1 MKFHFS
7 KEHLKNGQARLQ
19 RFLEIL
25 PGACSWS
32 VLLGLIFLSIFFPFS
47 AAVLIVAF
55 YLSWIMRILYS
66 AIFLML
72 SYLRL
77 NIEKNTD
84 WMRRIHGID
93 DLPVYLKENRF
104 KKFGRH
110 WRQRTSHKIH
120 IGQLDKLIA
129 GQNLPPASDD
139 IYHLVILPIIKE
151 GRDILGPAVEAIS
164 RQDFPLKQMVIVFA
178 LEERARPEVQAA
190 VYELEKKYKN
200 VFLDCITIVH
210 PAVVAGEARVKGA
223 NATHA
228 ARQAAAFFKGRQIP
242 FENVIVS
249 CFDADTVVSPHY
261 FSCLSYHFM
270 VRPDRLRTS
279 FQPIPVY
286 HNNIWHVPGFAR
298 VVEMGS
304 SFHQLIEAT
313 NPEKLVTFSSHSMS
327 FKALVDVDYW
337 PVDMISDDSA
347 IFWKAY
353 IYYDGQYQATP
364 MYITLSMDVACAKNW
379 WQTVKSV
386 YKQKQRWA
394 WGVENFPIVTRAFL
408 KSKKIPLY
416 EKLRL
421 GFKLFEGH
429 LSWATSGFILSIIGW
444 FPVIF
449 ARQVFAA
456 SVVYYNVPD
465 IANTIFTLAFFAVCI
480 SIVISLLLLPKTKM
494 HYNWLLKLGH
504 AFEWLMVPFIL
515 VLFSALPALHAQT
528 RLMLGKYLEFWVTD
542 KHRAN
547 HKFRRDNKPSSGI

>member
-1 MKFHFS
+1 MKFNFS
-7 KEHLKNGQARLQ
+7 KENLHNGQAKLQ

-47 AAVLIVAF
+47 AAILIVAF
-55 YLSWIMRILYS
+55 YLSWIMRVLYS
-66 AIFLML
+66 TIFLLL
-72 SYLRL
+72 SYLQL
-77 NIEKNTD
+77 NIERNTD

-93 DLPVYLKENRF
+93 NLPIYWEENRS

-110 WRQRTSHKIH
+110 WRQRLSHKIH
-120 IGQLDKLIA
+120 MDQLGHLIK
-129 GQNLPPASDD
+129 NKILPSASND
-139 IYHLVILPIIKE
+139 IYHLVIFPIIKE
-151 GRDILGPAVEAIS
+151 GRDILEPAIEAIS
-164 RQDFPLKQMVIVFA
+164 RQHFPLKQMAIIFA
-178 LEERARPEVQAA
+178 LEERARPEVKTA

-200 VFLDCITIVH
+200 AFFDCTVVVH
-210 PAVVAGEARVKGA
+210 PAVVPGEARVKGA

-228 ARQAAAFFKGRQIP
+228 AKQAAAFFKVRQIP

-249 CFDADTVVSPHY
+249 CFDADTVVSPNY

-270 VRPDRLRTS
+270 VCPDRMRAS

-298 VVEMGS
+298 VVETGS
-304 SFHQLIEAT
+304 SFFQLIEAT

-353 IYYDGQYQATP
+353 IHYDGQYKVTP
-364 MYITLSMDVACAKNW
+364 MYVTLSMDVACAHNW
-379 WQTVKSV
+379 WQTAKSV

-394 WGVENFPIVTRAFL
+394 WGVENFPIVMRAFL

-416 EKLRL
+416 ERLRL

-444 FPVIF
+444 LPVIF
-449 ARQVFAA
+449 ARRVFAA
-456 SVVYYNVPD
+456 SVAYYNVPD
-465 IANTIFTLAFFAVCI
+465 IANTIFALGFCAVGI
-480 SIVISLLLLPKTKM
+480 TIVLSLSLLPKTKIR
-494 HYNWLLKLGH
+494 YRWLLKLGH

-515 VLFSALPALHAQT
+515 VFFSALPALHAQT
-528 RLMLGKYLEFWVTD
+528 RLMFGKYLEFWVTD
-542 KHRAN
+542 KHRV
-547 HKFRRDNKPSSGI
+547 I

>member
-1 MKFHFS
+1 MKFNFS
-7 KEHLKNGQARLQ
+7 KENLHNGQAKLQ

-47 AAVLIVAF
+47 AAILIVAF
-55 YLSWIMRILYS
+55 YLSWIMRVLYS
-66 AIFLML
+66 TIFLLL
-72 SYLRL
+72 SYLQL
-77 NIEKNTD
+77 NIERNTD

-93 DLPVYLKENRF
+93 NLPIYWEENRS

-110 WRQRTSHKIH
+110 WRQRLSHKIH
-120 IGQLDKLIA
+120 MDQLGHLIK
-129 GQNLPPASDD
+129 NKILPSASND
-139 IYHLVILPIIKE
+139 IYHLVIFPIIKE
-151 GRDILGPAVEAIS
+151 GRDILEPAIEAIS
-164 RQDFPLKQMVIVFA
+164 RQHFPLKQMAIIFA
-178 LEERARPEVQAA
+178 LEERARPEVKTA

-200 VFLDCITIVH
+200 AFFDCTVVVH
-210 PAVVAGEARVKGA
+210 PAVVPGEARVKGA

-228 ARQAAAFFKGRQIP
+228 AKQAAAFFKVRQIP

-249 CFDADTVVSPHY
+249 CFDADTVVSPNY

-270 VRPDRLRTS
+270 VCPDRMRAS

-298 VVEMGS
+298 VVETGS
-304 SFHQLIEAT
+304 SFFQLIEAT

-353 IYYDGQYQATP
+353 IHYDGQYKVTP
-364 MYITLSMDVACAKNW
+364 MYVTLSMDVACAHNW
-379 WQTVKSV
+379 WQTAKSV

-394 WGVENFPIVTRAFL
+394 WGVENFPIVMRAFL

-416 EKLRL
+416 ERLRL

-444 FPVIF
+444 LPVIF

-456 SVVYYNVPD
+456 SVAYYNVPN
-465 IANTIFTLAFFAVCI
+465 IANTIFTLGFFAVCI
-480 SIVISLLLLPKTKM
+480 SIVLSLSLLPKTKIR
-494 HYNWLLKLGH
+494 YRWLLKLGH
-504 AFEWLMVPFIL
+504 AFEWMMVPFIL

-542 KHRAN
+542 KHR
-547 HKFRRDNKPSSGI
+547 KK

>member
-7 KEHLKNGQARLQ
+7 KENLNNGQAKLQ
-19 RFLEIL
+19 RSLEIL

-55 YLSWIMRILYS
+55 YLSWIMRVLYS
-66 AIFLML
+66 TIFLL
-72 SYLRL
+72 FSYLQL

-84 WMRRIHGID
+84 WMRRIHDID
-93 DLPVYLKENRF
+93 NLPIYLKENRS

-110 WRQRTSHKIH
+110 WRQRLSHKIH
-120 IGQLDKLIA
+120 LDQLDKLIA
-129 GQNLPPASDD
+129 GKILPPASNG
-139 IYHLVILPIIKE
+139 IYHLVIFPIIKE
-151 GRDILGPAVEAIS
+151 GRDILEPAIEAIS
-164 RQDFPLKQMVIVFA
+164 RQNFPLKQMVIVFA
-178 LEERARPEVQAA
+178 LEERALPPVKAA

-200 VFLDCITIVH
+200 VFFDCTTIVH
-210 PAVVAGEARVKGA
+210 PAVVPGEARVKGA
-223 NATHA
+223 NATCA
-228 ARQAAAFFKGRQIP
+228 AKQAAAFFQTHQIP
-242 FENVIVS
+242 FENVVIS

-261 FSCLSYHFM
+261 FACLTYHFM
-270 VRPDRLRTS
+270 VYPDRLHAS

-298 VVEMGS
+298 VVETGS
-304 SFHQLIEAT
+304 SFFQLIEAT

-347 IFWKAY
+347 IFWKSY
-353 IYYDGQYQATP
+353 IHYDGQYKVIP
-364 MYITLSMDVACAKNW
+364 MYVTLSMDIASAHNW

-386 YKQKQRWA
+386 YKQKRRWA
-394 WGVENFPIVTRAFL
+394 WGVENFPIVMRAFL

-421 GFKLFEGH
+421 SFKLFEGH

-444 FPVIF
+444 LPVIF

-456 SVVYYNVPD
+456 SVVYYNVPN
-465 IANTIFTLAFFAVCI
+465 IANTIFTLGFFAVCI
-480 SIVISLLLLPKTKM
+480 SIVLSLSLLPKTKIR
-494 HYNWLLKLGH
+494 YRWLLKLGH

-542 KHRAN
+542 KHRA
-547 HKFRRDNKPSSGI
+547 KPQKITNQQGSNP

>member
-1 MKFHFS
+1 M
-7 KEHLKNGQARLQ
+7 LQ
-19 RFLEIL
+19 RALEIL

-32 VLLGLIFLSIFFPFS
+32 VLLGLIFLSIFFPFI

-66 AIFLML
+66 TIFLLL

-77 NIEKNTD
+77 NIEKKTD
-84 WMRRIHGID
+84 WMRRIQGID
-93 DLPVYLKENRF
+93 DLSLYLKENRP

-120 IGQLDKLIA
+120 LDQLDNLVK
-129 GQNLPPASDD
+129 NNVLPPASDG
-139 IYHLVILPIIKE
+139 IYHLVIFPVIKE

-164 RQDFPLKQMVIVFA
+164 RQNFPLKQMVIVFA
-178 LEERARPEVQAA
+178 LEERATPLVQDA

-200 VFLDCITIVH
+200 VFFNCITVVH
-210 PAVVAGEARVKGA
+210 PAAVAGEARVKGA
-223 NATHA
+223 NATNA
-228 ARQAAAFFKGRQIP
+228 AKQAAAFLKARQIP
-242 FENVIVS
+242 FENVIIS
-249 CFDADTVVSPHY
+249 CFDADTVVSPNY
-261 FSCLSYHFM
+261 FACLSYHFM
-270 VRPDRLRTS
+270 ICPDRLRAS

-298 VVEMGS
+298 VVETGS
-304 SFHQLIEAT
+304 SFYQLIEAT

-353 IYYDGQYQATP
+353 IHYDGQYRVTP
-364 MYITLSMDVACAKNW
+364 MYVTLSMDIASANNW
-379 WQTVKSV
+379 WQTAKSV

-394 WGVENFPIVTRAFL
+394 WGVENFPIVMRAFL

-416 EKLRL
+416 ERLRL

-444 FPVIF
+444 LPVIF
-449 ARQVFAA
+449 ARREFSA
-456 SVVYYNVPD
+456 SVAYYNVPD
-465 IANTIFTLAFFAVCI
+465 IANTIFVLAFFAICI
-480 SIVISLLLLPKTKM
+480 SIVLSLSLLPKTKIR
-494 HYNWLLKLGH
+494 YRWLLKVGH

-528 RLMLGKYLEFWVTD
+528 RLMSGKYLEFWVTD
-542 KHRAN
+542 KHRT
-547 HKFRRDNKPSSGI
+547 KKGTL

>member
-1 MKFHFS
+1 MKFHYS
-7 KEHLKNGQARLQ
+7 KENLKNGQARLQ
-19 RFLEIL
+19 RSLEIL

-32 VLLGLIFLSIFFPFS
+32 VLLGLIFLSFFFPFS
-47 AAVLIVAF
+47 AAILIVAF

-66 AIFLML
+66 TIFLLL
-72 SYLRL
+72 SYLQL
-77 NIEKNTD
+77 NIERNTD
-84 WMRRIHGID
+84 WMGRIHGID
-93 DLPVYLKENRF
+93 NLPIYLKDNRS

-110 WRQRTSHKIH
+110 WRQRLSHKIH
-120 IGQLDKLIA
+120 LAQLDKLIA
-129 GQNLPPASDD
+129 GKILPPASSG
-139 IYHLVILPIIKE
+139 IYHLVIFPIIKE
-151 GRDILGPAVEAIS
+151 GRDILEPAIEAIS
-164 RQDFPLKQMVIVFA
+164 RQNFPLKQIVVVFA
-178 LEERARPEVQAA
+178 LEERALPPVKAA

-200 VFLDCITIVH
+200 VFFNCATIVH
-210 PAVVAGEARVKGA
+210 PAVVPGEARVKGA
-223 NATHA
+223 NATCA
-228 ARQAAAFFKGRQIP
+228 AKGAAAFFQSHQIP

-249 CFDADTVVSPHY
+249 CFDADTVVSPNY
-261 FSCLSYHFM
+261 FACLSYHFM
-270 VRPDRLRTS
+270 VYPDRLRAS

-298 VVEMGS
+298 VVETGS
-304 SFHQLIEAT
+304 SFFQLIEAT

-353 IYYDGQYQATP
+353 IHYDGQYKVVP
-364 MYITLSMDVACAKNW
+364 MYVTLSMDIASAHNW

-394 WGVENFPIVTRAFL
+394 WGVENFPIVMRAFL

-416 EKLRL
+416 ERLRL

-444 FPVIF
+444 LPVIF

-456 SVVYYNVPD
+456 SVAYYNVPN
-465 IANTIFTLAFFAVCI
+465 IANTIFTLGFFAVCI
-480 SIVISLLLLPKTKM
+480 SIVLSLSLLPKTKIR
-494 HYNWLLKLGH
+494 YRWLLKLGH
-504 AFEWLMVPFIL
+504 AFEWMMVPFIL

-542 KHRAN
+542 KHR
-547 HKFRRDNKPSSGI
+547 KK